1 MGCGCNN
8 NFNAAKKPC
17 TCGRNAGGNCQC
29 NERKLNVRGGG
40 EYVPLPPCYI
50 CEEPATFSEP
60 DERGTINQLT
70 GCHFDENGK
79 VIMRRLPNNFM
90 TSVGVRENC
99 PSEGYN
105 SDNIFVSSNPSSSN
119 NNNLGSGSGNVSN
132 KTPRPKRPKKLKQDS
147 LAKRL
152 VNQKKQFSKF
162 MGEEYFPQV
171 NVREFGFDGDS
182 YYEFNDKY
190 SMYRGI
196 NKSDLITDF

>member
-29 NERKLNVRGGG
+29 NQTKMN
-40 EYVPLPPCYI
+40 
-50 CEEPATFSEP
+50 A
-60 DERGTINQLT
+60 
-70 GCHFDENGK
+70 
-79 VIMRRLPNNFM
+79 
-90 TSVGVRENC
+90 
-99 PSEGYN
+99 
-105 SDNIFVSSNPSSSN
+105 
-119 NNNLGSGSGNVSN
+119 SG
-132 KTPRPKRPKKLKQDS
+132 DS

-162 MGEEYFPQV
+162 MGEEYRPHI

>member
-8 NFNAAKKPC
+8 NFKGKKMNA
-17 TCGRNAGGNCQC
+17 
-29 NERKLNVRGGG
+29 
-40 EYVPLPPCYI
+40 
-50 CEEPATFSEP
+50 
-60 DERGTINQLT
+60 
-70 GCHFDENGK
+70 
-79 VIMRRLPNNFM
+79 
-90 TSVGVRENC
+90 
-99 PSEGYN
+99 
-105 SDNIFVSSNPSSSN
+105 
-119 NNNLGSGSGNVSN
+119 SG
-132 KTPRPKRPKKLKQDS
+132 DS

-162 MGEEYFPQV
+162 MGEEYRPQI